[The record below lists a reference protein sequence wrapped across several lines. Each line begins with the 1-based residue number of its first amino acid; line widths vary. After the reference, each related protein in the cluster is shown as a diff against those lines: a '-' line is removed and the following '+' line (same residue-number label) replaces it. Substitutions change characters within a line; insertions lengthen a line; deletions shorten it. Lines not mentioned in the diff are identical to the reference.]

1 MHPLRLVARWS
12 LTLLA
17 VALALVAVLT
27 LVLRL
32 ALTQTDELAP
42 RVERLLEA
50 RSGAA
55 VGLARL
61 EARMVGLDPVLEGG
75 GLTVTTHE
83 GDSGLPL
90 LEVEHARMRLDSAA
104 SLRAGMPVVADARL
118 SGLTLHLY
126 QDEQGGWH
134 WPDPADLPAALIE
147 GEFDLSQMDAM
158 VGRLLRQR
166 AWAEDVR
173 LVLHGRTRRLDMMAP
188 RLLLTGDERRAHL
201 EGEVHLMGQEETT
214 LQAALEVFPGPR
226 GLRDFSAALQAEMKL
241 DTLVDL
247 VEVFTYGDPLQLE
260 DASGD
265 VTLWGRWHRG
275 ALADARLDID
285 VPRLALRRDDDPIVL
300 EPFRARGQ
308 WLRGDEGWEAWL
320 QGDASAANW
329 AEPREME
336 DEEKPA
342 LPHFWHV
349 RSDGEG
355 WWLNTSQFELASL
368 AAWRE
373 RVLLPEGLIRTID
386 ALDPRGLVSGLG
398 FGRRDGQW
406 IAQAAVHR
414 VEVSPLD
421 DVPGGG
427 PLDAWVE
434 ARDFTGRIEF
444 IGVDDPV
451 LKIPQVYAEPMALSH
466 ASGEVR
472 WTYEGPR
479 TFVSGRGLKAG
490 WQGAEVEG
498 GFGLAIGGGMRGGLG
513 LDLSFRDVDAVDRP
527 LTDWLP
533 ADVLGEQLDAWLAE
547 GVAGRVPAGELK
559 LHLPLQRDGESV
571 PPRLRLDLAIE
582 EGRLPFD
589 PEWPALE
596 SLEGHLTAGVDTLE
610 AEVRHAESLG
620 VQGRNGRVTLADDV
634 LRISGDVAA
643 DGEALRRYLHALPV
657 DGMERVDD
665 WRGEGNASGRLDLA
679 MRLGEEKEQEQEQ
692 EQEDDFTLTLD
703 TQVDLE
709 RLVYLPLDVSF
720 RDVSGPLAWYQRDEE
735 GGLEGYLE
743 ASLLGG
749 PISADIDTLNG
760 GVELE
765 GSIKMARLLELG
777 GADGLNARL
786 SGRLPWRGRLT
797 LSDGRNAFRFDSS
810 LQGVA
815 IDLPSPLGKAAGEPR
830 PLWLEAD
837 LDRELVEAELGGDTR
852 LRWRGLSYSDLGQG
866 QLWLGRLPDAPTWP
880 EREGWEA
887 TLYQSRLDLR
897 EWASML
903 SSLTGGDTGPPSGTE
918 AVKRLRI
925 EAACLV
931 GPGDGCL
938 GPMTAEAR
946 PRDDQG
952 WRVNLGGGLLEGH
965 FDYRPTLDD
974 ALDIALDRVTLD
986 GLLPAQ
992 SEGAGELLE
1001 ELDVPPDP
1009 TPLPDWVTELPNGRL
1024 RIADIFYQGRAI
1036 GPLTTRW
1043 ESGSERLVL
1052 GPLGLTLGQIS
1063 ATGELVW
1070 ESAGPDDSL
1079 TRSRLNLDGS
1089 DLGSALELLGQPVSI
1104 RSDETRVR
1112 SQLAWPGPP
1121 WQFALARSRGSIEAE
1136 LRDGRFVQLESP
1148 TARLVGLLNVD
1159 NLLRRLR
1166 MDFSDVT
1173 GQGTAFD
1180 QVNGAA
1186 TLYEGVLETS
1196 GPVRIDGPATTFT
1209 LDGTVDLARREL
1221 DQHLSVT
1228 VPVSSNLPLA
1238 AVIAGAPVVG
1248 GALFIADRLFGRVL
1262 DRATRIHYR
1271 VRGPWTSPE
1280 IKLETAE

>member
-1 MHPLRLVARWS
+1 MYPLRLVARWT

-17 VALALVAVLT
+17 VVLALVAVLT
-27 LVLRL
+27 LLLRF
-32 ALTQTDELAP
+32 ALTQIDELAP

-50 RSGAA
+50 RSGAS
-55 VGLARL
+55 VRLAQL
-61 EARMVGLDPVLEGG
+61 EARMVGLDPTLESG
-75 GLTVTTHE
+75 GLTVTTRE
-83 GDSGLPL
+83 DDTGLPL
-90 LEVEHARMRLDSAA
+90 LEVGHARMRLDTAA
-104 SLRAGMPVVADARL
+104 SLRAGMPVIADARL

-126 QDEQGGWH
+126 QDEQGDWH

-158 VGRLLRQR
+158 VGQLLRQR
-166 AWAEDVR
+166 AWVEDVR
-173 LVLHGRTRRLDMMAP
+173 LVLHGRTRRLDMTAP
-188 RLLLTGDERRAHL
+188 RLLLTGDDRHAHL
-201 EGEVHLMGQEETT
+201 EGEVHLMGQEEAT
-214 LQAALEVFPGPR
+214 LQAALEVFPGPG

-241 DTLVDL
+241 DTLIDL

-275 ALADARLDID
+275 ALADARLDVD
-285 VPRLALRRDDDPIVL
+285 VPRLALRRDDEPIVL

-329 AEPREME
+329 AEPRELE
-336 DEEKPA
+336 DEKKPA

-386 ALDPRGLVSGLG
+386 ALDPRGLVTGLG

-421 DVPGGG
+421 EVPGGG

-434 ARDFTGRIEF
+434 ARDFTGRVEF
-444 IGVDDPV
+444 IGVDGPV
-451 LKIPQVYAEPMALSH
+451 LRIPQVYAEPMALTH

-479 TFVSGRGLKAG
+479 TFVSGRGLRAG

-513 LDLSFRDVDAVDRP
+513 LDLRFRDVDAVDRP

-533 ADVLGEQLDAWLAE
+533 VDVMGEQLDAWLAE

-559 LHLPLQRDGESV
+559 LHLPLQRDGQSV

-596 SLEGHLTAGVDTLE
+596 ALEGHLTAGIDTLE
-610 AEVRHAESLG
+610 AEVHHAESLG
-620 VQGRNGRVTLADDV
+620 IRGRNGRVSLADDM
-634 LRISGDVAA
+634 LRISGDLTA
-643 DGEALRRYLHALPV
+643 DGEALRRYLRALPV

-665 WRGEGNASGRLDLA
+665 WRGEGNTAGRLELA
-679 MRLGEEKEQEQEQ
+679 MRLGEGGG
-692 EQEDDFTLTLD
+692 DDFTLALD
-703 TQVDLE
+703 TQVALE
-709 RLVYLPLDVSF
+709 RLVYLPFDVAF
-720 RDVSGPLAWYQRDEE
+720 RDLNGPLTWQQRNEE
-735 GGLEGYLE
+735 GGLAGRLE
-743 ASLLGG
+743 AGLLGG
-749 PISADIDTLNG
+749 PISADIDTLEG
-760 GVELE
+760 RVELE
-765 GSIKMARLLELG
+765 GAMQVARLLEVGGVGGLG
-777 GADGLNARL
+777 TRF

-797 LSDGRNAFRFDSS
+797 LGDSRNTFRFDSS

-815 IDLPSPLGKAAGEPR
+815 IDLPPPLGKTAGESR

-837 LDRELVEAELGGDTR
+837 LDRERVEAELGGEAR
-852 LRWRGLSYSDLGQG
+852 LRWRGLPYSDLGQG
-866 QLWLGRLPDAPTWP
+866 QLWFGRLPDAPIWP

-887 TLYQSRLDLR
+887 TFYQSRLDLR
-897 EWASML
+897 EWVSALTPMTGSGAETL
-903 SSLTGGDTGPPSGTE
+903 SGAE
-918 AVKRLRI
+918 AVNRLRI
-925 EAACLV
+925 VAACLV
-931 GPGDGCL
+931 GPREGCL
-938 GPMTAEAR
+938 GPMTFEAR
-946 PRDDQG
+946 PRADAG
-952 WRVNLGGGLLEGH
+952 WRVDLEGSLLEGH
-965 FDYRPTLDD
+965 FDYRPAVDA
-974 ALDIALDRVTLD
+974 ALDIALERLTLD

-992 SEGAGELLE
+992 TGGTGELLE

-1009 TPLPDWVTELPNGRL
+1009 TPLPAWIAELPNGRL
-1024 RIADIFYQGRAI
+1024 RIADIRYQGRDM

-1043 ESGSERLVL
+1043 ESEPERLVL
-1052 GPLGLTLGQIS
+1052 GPLGLTLGRVS

-1079 TRSRLNLDGS
+1079 TRSRFNLDGS
-1089 DLGSALELLGQPVSI
+1089 DLGSALEVLGQPVSI
-1104 RSDETRVR
+1104 RSGEARVR

-1121 WQFALARSRGSIEAE
+1121 WQFALARSRGSLDVE

-1180 QVNGAA
+1180 RVSGAA
-1186 TLYEGVLETS
+1186 TLYEGVLETN

-1209 LDGTVDLARREL
+1209 LEGTVDLARREL